1 MSRAMN
7 WPDDI
12 WETELNYSY
21 LKAKGAAEDA
31 QLFLADRQL
40 GNLLTRSSYCNYA
53 RDQAA
58 LIELLRLHKHGE
70 CVDILLPM
78 LSHRGWVELGPTP
91 SEHAFEH
98 GDDVISLS
106 VKGEGIVA
114 ANLAHENIRDE
125 IYAGVAKFED
135 AMHAIKYSY
144 PHARCVRTLT
154 SILTFEDKLARQS
167 AEAITAKFSRSKR
180 S

>member
-1 MSRAMN
+1 MSGAMN
-7 WPDDI
+7 WPDKI
-12 WETELNYSY
+12 WETELNYNY
-21 LKAKGAAEDA
+21 LKAKGAEEDSQA
-31 QLFLADRQL
+31 FLADRQL
-40 GNLLTRSSYCNYA
+40 RNLLNRSSYCNYA

-70 CVDILLPM
+70 CVDILLPI
-78 LSHRGWVELGPTP
+78 LRHRGWVECGPTP
-91 SEHAFEH
+91 SEYAFEH

-135 AMHAIKYSY
+135 AMHAIKSD
-144 PHARCVRTLT
+144 L
-154 SILTFEDKLARQS
+154 
-167 AEAITAKFSRSKR
+167 
-180 S
+180 